1 MAERTH
7 VHELEESPH
16 AEVFAER
23 SPRTVR
29 LSLDAGESVPGHQHP
44 GHDIVLYGI
53 EGTIE
58 LRLDDETYEV
68 TPGDAVQFS
77 GEREISPEAVEDA
90 VALVVFA
97 PAE

>member
-1 MAERTH
+1 MAELTS
-7 VHELEESPH
+7 VDDLTDQPH
-16 AEVFAER
+16 AEVFAEHR
-23 SPRTVR
+23 PRTVR
-29 LSLDAGESVPGHQHP
+29 LSLDAGDEVPGHHHP
-44 GHDIVLYGI
+44 DHDIVLYGM

-77 GEREISPEAVEDA
+77 GEREISPRAVEDA
-90 VALVVFA
+90 RALVVFA